1 MVNNLS
7 SKKCRKSER
16 RDDIIDIVILAKLVE
31 VIIPTILCLFVKL
44 VGIDHF
50 FLQVTSFI
58 IKMTISPMIK
68 LMFLL
73 PFASQTRCFLIVS
86 NSKLAS
92 LKIFRRDVPIRKLG
106 RV

>member
-44 VGIDHF
+44 VGLDKYHISTIEGCKITINCINEWSNRKSETT
-50 FLQVTSFI
+50 LQT
-58 IKMTISPMIK
+58 
-68 LMFLL
+68 
-73 PFASQTRCFLIVS
+73 
-86 NSKLAS
+86 
-92 LKIFRRDVPIRKLG
+92 
-106 RV
+106 